1 MSLKTVGVKFKSG
14 NAGNSYG
21 SKIYEYLT
29 EYDVKKGDV
38 AVVESPSDGFVTVEI
53 VTVTEGTKGKA
64 TKYLVQIVDPSD
76 YISGAERRAKR
87 AAIVRQ
93 LEAKKK
99 QVEELQVY
107 KWLADNDSEAADLL
121 KQLQNL

>member
-1 MSLKTVGVKFKSG
+1 MSVKTVGVKFKSG

-21 SKIYEYLT
+21 AKIYEYIT

-38 AVVESPSDGFVTVEI
+38 AVVESPSDGFVTVDI
-53 VTVTEGTKGKA
+53 VTVTEGANGKA
-64 TKYLVQIVDPSD
+64 TKYLVQIVDPTD
-76 YISGAERRAKR
+76 YIAGAERRAKR

-121 KQLQNL
+121 KQLQTL